1 MEWILQAAG
10 GGGEGSVAHAMVV
23 LAFQLAVIILAAKIA
38 GELTERLLK
47 QPGVL
52 GELAIGILLGP
63 YMLGGKIHIPGI
75 GVLFPIHSGNI
86 PVSTEL
92 YAVAQLAVILLLFLA
107 GLETDLE
114 QFFLYLKPA
123 VLIGIGGVVL
133 PFIFGAWLTAAWGL
147 TPTWTHPEAL
157 FIGAAMV
164 ATSVGITARVLSD
177 MERLN
182 TPEGVTVLAAA
193 VVDDVLGIL
202 VLAIV
207 LSIADK
213 GSVSLSGAGV
223 IALKAAGIWVVLLAI
238 GLWMA
243 NPFVRWIQR
252 FQTKGAAV
260 ALAFALGLLFA
271 AIAEMFGLAM
281 IIGAYAAGLALS
293 KTEYAEDL
301 YHELR
306 GLGYVLIPVF
316 FVVMGMLVNPAETT
330 HALAFGL
337 VLTLLAVIGKVLGCG
352 LPALTTGFNTL
363 GATRI
368 GIGMLPRGE
377 VALIVAGV
385 ALSRGAIPQDIYGV
399 AVLMTMITTFLA
411 PIFLVPLFSNVKSGL
426 RKVNVVE
433 EVVE

>member
-1 MEWILQAAG
+1 MEGFLFAAAG
-10 GGGEGSVAHAMVV
+10 GEASVAHKMVL
-23 LAFQLAVIILAAKIA
+23 LAFQLGVILFAAKLA
-38 GELTERLLK
+38 GEFTERVLK

-52 GELAIGILLGP
+52 GELVVGILIGP
-63 YMLGGKIHIPGI
+63 YMLGGQIHVPGL
-75 GVLFPIHSGNI
+75 GTLFPVHPGNI

-114 QFFLYLKPA
+114 QFFLYLRPA
-123 VLIGIGGVVL
+123 VLVGLGGVIF
-133 PFIFGAWLTAAWGL
+133 PFFFGAFLTQFWGL

-177 MERLN
+177 IKRLN
-182 TPEGVTVLAAA
+182 TPEGVTILAAA

-207 LSIADK
+207 LSIAEH
-213 GSVSLSGAGV
+213 GEVSIAQAGW
-223 IALKAAGIWVVLLAI
+223 IAFKAAGIWVVLLAV
-238 GLWMA
+238 GLLLA
-243 NPFVRWIQR
+243 DPFVRWLKR
-252 FQTKGAAV
+252 FQSSGAAV
-260 ALAFALGLLFA
+260 AMAFAMGLLFA
-271 AIAEMFGLAM
+271 AVAEMFGLAM

-293 KTEYAEDL
+293 KTDYAE
-301 YHELR
+301 ELFHHLE
-306 GLGYVLIPVF
+306 GLGHVLVPVF

-330 HALAFGL
+330 HALAFGV
-337 VLTLLAVIGKVLGCG
+337 VLTLLAVVGKVLGCG
-352 LPALTTGFNTL
+352 LPALASGFNLL

-399 AVLMTMITTFLA
+399 AVFMTMITTLLA
-411 PIFLVPLFSNVKSGL
+411 PIFLVPLFSNLKSGV
-426 RKVNVVE
+426 RVRATTE